1 MRFAFQP
8 QQWPDAIAE
17 IEAAGHTYVED
28 VHDADF
34 LVFNGGPGKFPDP
47 LPENIRYVQATFAG
61 IDALHEAGLIR
72 PGGVRWA
79 CASGLYDDT
88 VAESTIAIL
97 LAQMHLHKMIT
108 LAGTWSVRREV
119 DRRKQWLF
127 DDKTVLILGAGRIAA
142 KLIEMLSVFGVRI
155 IAVTRSGREVAGA
168 DESYPMADLEAEQ
181 VWGRA
186 DVVVVLAPLT
196 PETRH
201 MINRDTLAQMKQ
213 SAVVVNVARGPLV
226 HTDDLAEALREG
238 TIAGAAL
245 DVTDPEPLPDDH
257 PLWDIETCMI
267 TPHTAN
273 TYTIIQERTGRL
285 VVDNAAAFEA
295 GERMPNEVDLEAGY

>member
-61 IDALHEAGLIR
+61 IDALVDAGLIR

-97 LAQMHLHKMIT
+97 LAQMHQHKMIT
-108 LAGTWSVRREV
+108 LAGSWSVRREV

-127 DDKTVLILGAGRIAA
+127 DGKTVAIIGAGRIAV
-142 KLIEMLSVFGVRI
+142 KLIEMLRVFGVRI

-168 DESYPMADLEAEQ
+168 DESRAIAEVDK
-181 VWGRA
+181 VWPVA

-201 MINRDTLAQMKQ
+201 MINRDVFAQMK
-213 SAVVVNVARGPLV
+213 STAVLVNVARGPLV
-226 HTDDLAEALREG
+226 HTEDLVEALREG
-238 TIAGAAL
+238 VIGGAAL

-257 PLWDIETCMI
+257 PLWDIDTCMI

>member
-1 MRFAFQP
+1 MKFAFQP

-17 IEAAGHTYVED
+17 IEAAGHTFVED

-34 LVFNGGPGKFPDP
+34 LVFNGGPDKFPDP

-61 IDALHEAGLIR
+61 IDALHEAGLVR

-97 LAQMHLHKMIT
+97 LAQMHMHKMIT
-108 LAGTWSVRREV
+108 LAGQWSVRRDV
-119 DRRKQWLF
+119 DKRKQWLF
-127 DDKTVLILGAGRIAA
+127 DNKTVAIIGAGRIAV
-142 KLIEMLSVFGVRI
+142 KLIEMLSVFGVRV
-155 IAVTRSGREVAGA
+155 IAVTRSGRTVDGA
-168 DESYPMADLEAEQ
+168 DESYAIADVDR
-181 VWGRA
+181 VWGQA

-201 MINRDTLAQMKQ
+201 MINRDVFEKMR
-213 SAVVVNVARGPLV
+213 SNAVLVNVARGPLV
-226 HTDDLAEALREG
+226 HTDDLVEALRSG

-285 VVDNAAAFEA
+285 VVENAAAFEA
-295 GERMPNEVDLEAGY
+295 GERMPNEVNLDAGY

>member
-1 MRFAFQP
+1 MSSHSSPR
-8 QQWPDAIAE
+8 WPDAIAE
-17 IEAAGHTYVED
+17 IEAAGHTFVED

-97 LAQMHLHKMIT
+97 LAQMHMHKMIT
-108 LAGTWSVRREV
+108 LAGEWSVRRDV
-119 DRRKQWLF
+119 DKRKQWLF
-127 DDKTVLILGAGRIAA
+127 DNKTVAIIGAGRIAV

-155 IAVTRSGREVAGA
+155 IAVTRSGRTVDGA
-168 DESYPMADLEAEQ
+168 DESYAIADVDR
-181 VWGRA
+181 VWGQA

-201 MINRDTLAQMKQ
+201 MINRDVFGKMR
-213 SAVVVNVARGPLV
+213 SNAVLVNVARGPLV
-226 HTDDLAEALREG
+226 HTDDLVEALRNG

-245 DVTDPEPLPDDH
+245 DVTEPEPLPDDH

-285 VVDNAAAFEA
+285 VVENAAAFEA
-295 GERMPNEVDLEAGY
+295 GERMPNEVNLDAGY

>member
-1 MRFAFQP
+1 MKFAFQP
-8 QQWPDAIAE
+8 QEWPDAIAE
-17 IEAAGHTYVED
+17 IEAAGHTFVED

-97 LAQMHLHKMIT
+97 LAQMHMHKMIT
-108 LAGTWSVRREV
+108 LAGEWSVRRDV
-119 DRRKQWLF
+119 DKRKQWLF
-127 DDKTVLILGAGRIAA
+127 DNKTVAIIGAGRIAV

-155 IAVTRSGREVAGA
+155 IAVTRSGRTVDGA
-168 DESYPMADLEAEQ
+168 DESYAIADVDR
-181 VWGRA
+181 VWGKA

-201 MINRDTLAQMKQ
+201 MINRDVFRKMR
-213 SAVVVNVARGPLV
+213 SNAVLVNVARGPLV
-226 HTDDLAEALREG
+226 HTDDLVEALRNG

-245 DVTDPEPLPDDH
+245 DVTEPEPLPDDH

-285 VVDNAAAFEA
+285 VVENAAAFEA
-295 GERMPNEVDLEAGY
+295 GERMPNEVNLDAGY

>member
-1 MRFAFQP
+1 MKFAFQP
-8 QQWPDAIAE
+8 QEWPDAIAE
-17 IEAAGHTYVED
+17 IEAAGHTFVED

-97 LAQMHLHKMIT
+97 LAQMHMHKMIT
-108 LAGTWSVRREV
+108 LAGEWSVRRDV
-119 DRRKQWLF
+119 DKRKQWLF
-127 DDKTVLILGAGRIAA
+127 DNKTVAIIGAGRIAV

-155 IAVTRSGREVAGA
+155 IAVTRSGRTVDGA
-168 DESYPMADLEAEQ
+168 DESYAIADVDR
-181 VWGRA
+181 VWGKA

-201 MINRDTLAQMKQ
+201 MINRDVFGKMR
-213 SAVVVNVARGPLV
+213 SNAVLVNVARGPLV
-226 HTDDLAEALREG
+226 HTDDLVEALRNG

-245 DVTDPEPLPDDH
+245 DVTEPEPLPDDH

-285 VVDNAAAFEA
+285 VVENAAAFEA
-295 GERMPNEVDLEAGY
+295 GERMPNEVNLDAGY

>member
-1 MRFAFQP
+1 MKFAFQP
-8 QQWPDAIAE
+8 QEWPDAIAE
-17 IEAAGHTYVED
+17 IEAAGHTFVQD

-34 LVFNGGPGKFPDP
+34 LVFNGGPDKFPSP
-47 LPENIRYVQATFAG
+47 LPRNIGYVQSTFAG
-61 IDALHEAGLIR
+61 IDALLEGGLIR

-97 LAQMHLHKMIT
+97 LAQMHMHKMIT
-108 LAGTWSVRREV
+108 LAGEWSVRREV
-119 DRRKQWLF
+119 DKRKQWLF
-127 DDKTVLILGAGRIAA
+127 DNKTVAIIGAGRIAV

-155 IAVTRSGREVAGA
+155 IAVTRSGRTIAGA
-168 DESYPMADLEAEQ
+168 DESYSIADAEK

-186 DVVVVLAPLT
+186 DIFVVLAPLT

-201 MINRDTLAQMKQ
+201 LINRDVFAQMKS

-226 HTDDLAEALREG
+226 HTDDLVEALRSG

-285 VVDNAAAFEA
+285 VVENAAAFEA
-295 GERMPNEVDLEAGY
+295 GERMPNEVNLDTGY

>member
-1 MRFAFQP
+1 MKFAFQP
-8 QQWPDAIAE
+8 QEWPDAIAE
-17 IEAAGHTYVED
+17 IEAAGHTFVED

-47 LPENIRYVQATFAG
+47 LPENVRYVQATFAG

-97 LAQMHLHKMIT
+97 LAQMHMHKMIT
-108 LAGTWSVRREV
+108 LAGEWSVRRDV
-119 DRRKQWLF
+119 DKRKQWLF
-127 DDKTVLILGAGRIAA
+127 DNKTVAIIGAGRIAV

-155 IAVTRSGREVAGA
+155 IAVTRSGRTVDGA
-168 DESYPMADLEAEQ
+168 DESYAIADVDR
-181 VWGRA
+181 VWGKA

-201 MINRDTLAQMKQ
+201 MINRGVFGKMR
-213 SAVVVNVARGPLV
+213 SNAVLVNVARGPLV
-226 HTDDLAEALREG
+226 HTDDLVEALRNG

-245 DVTDPEPLPDDH
+245 DVTEPEPLPDDH

-285 VVDNAAAFEA
+285 VVENAAAFEA
-295 GERMPNEVDLEAGY
+295 GERMPNEVNLETGY

>member
-61 IDALHEAGLIR
+61 IDALVDAGLIR

-97 LAQMHLHKMIT
+97 LAQMHQHKMIT
-108 LAGTWSVRREV
+108 LAGSWSVRREV

-127 DDKTVLILGAGRIAA
+127 DGKTVAIIGAGRIAV
-142 KLIEMLSVFGVRI
+142 KLIEMLRVFGVRI

-168 DESYPMADLEAEQ
+168 DESRAIAEVDK
-181 VWGRA
+181 VWPVA

-201 MINRDTLAQMKQ
+201 MINRDVFAQMK
-213 SAVVVNVARGPLV
+213 STAVLVNVARGPLV
-226 HTDDLAEALREG
+226 HTEDLVEALREG
-238 TIAGAAL
+238 VIGGAAL

-257 PLWDIETCMI
+257 PLWDIDTCMI

-273 TYTIIQERTGRL
+273 TYTIIQQRTGRL

>member
-61 IDALHEAGLIR
+61 IDALVDAGLIR

-97 LAQMHLHKMIT
+97 LAQMHQHKMIT
-108 LAGTWSVRREV
+108 LAGSWSVRREV

-127 DDKTVLILGAGRIAA
+127 DGKTVAIIGAGRIAV
-142 KLIEMLSVFGVRI
+142 KLIEMLRVFGVRI

-168 DESYPMADLEAEQ
+168 DESRAIVEVDK
-181 VWGRA
+181 VWPVA

-201 MINRDTLAQMKQ
+201 MINRDVFAQMK
-213 SAVVVNVARGPLV
+213 STAVLVNVARGPLV
-226 HTDDLAEALREG
+226 HTEDLVEALREG
-238 TIAGAAL
+238 VIGGAAL

-257 PLWDIETCMI
+257 PLWGIDTCMI

>member
-1 MRFAFQP
+1 MKFAFQP
-8 QQWPDAIAE
+8 QEWPDAIAE
-17 IEAAGHTYVED
+17 IEAAGHTFVED

-61 IDALHEAGLIR
+61 IDALREAGLIR

-97 LAQMHLHKMIT
+97 LAQMHMHKMIT
-108 LAGTWSVRREV
+108 LAGEWSVRRDV
-119 DRRKQWLF
+119 DKRKQWLF
-127 DDKTVLILGAGRIAA
+127 DNKTVAIIGAGRIAV

-155 IAVTRSGREVAGA
+155 IAVTRSGRTVDGA
-168 DESYPMADLEAEQ
+168 DESYAIADVDR
-181 VWGRA
+181 VWGKA

-201 MINRDTLAQMKQ
+201 MINRDVFGKMRSNALL
-213 SAVVVNVARGPLV
+213 VNVARGPLV
-226 HTDDLAEALREG
+226 HTDDLVEALRNG

-245 DVTDPEPLPDDH
+245 DVTEPEPLPDDH

-285 VVDNAAAFEA
+285 VVENAAAFEA
-295 GERMPNEVDLEAGY
+295 GERMPNEVNLDAGY

>member
-1 MRFAFQP
+1 MKFAFQP

-17 IEAAGHTYVED
+17 IEAAGHTFVED

-97 LAQMHLHKMIT
+97 LAQMHMHKMIT
-108 LAGTWSVRREV
+108 LAGQWSVRRDV
-119 DRRKQWLF
+119 DKRKQWLF
-127 DDKTVLILGAGRIAA
+127 DNKTVAIIGAGRIAV

-155 IAVTRSGREVAGA
+155 IAVTRSGRMVDGA
-168 DESYPMADLEAEQ
+168 DESYAIADVDR
-181 VWGRA
+181 VWGKA

-201 MINRDTLAQMKQ
+201 MINRDVFGKMR
-213 SAVVVNVARGPLV
+213 SNAVLVNVARGPLV
-226 HTDDLAEALREG
+226 HTDDLVEALRNG

-245 DVTDPEPLPDDH
+245 DVTEPEPLPDDH

-285 VVDNAAAFEA
+285 VVENAAAFEA
-295 GERMPNEVDLEAGY
+295 GERMPNEVNLDAGY

>member
-61 IDALHEAGLIR
+61 IDALVDAGLIR

-97 LAQMHLHKMIT
+97 LAQMHQHKMIT
-108 LAGTWSVRREV
+108 LAGSWSVRREV

-127 DDKTVLILGAGRIAA
+127 DGKTVAIIGAGRIAV
-142 KLIEMLSVFGVRI
+142 KLIEMLRVFGVRI

-168 DESYPMADLEAEQ
+168 DESRAIAEVDK
-181 VWGRA
+181 VWPVA

-201 MINRDTLAQMKQ
+201 MINRDVFAQMK
-213 SAVVVNVARGPLV
+213 STAVLVNVARGPLV
-226 HTDDLAEALREG
+226 HTEDLVEALREG
-238 TIAGAAL
+238 VIGGAAL

-257 PLWDIETCMI
+257 PLWDIDTCMI

-273 TYTIIQERTGRL
+273 TYTIIQQRTGRL

-295 GERMPNEVDLEAGY
+295 GERMPNEGDLEAGY

>member
-1 MRFAFQP
+1 
-8 QQWPDAIAE
+8 
-17 IEAAGHTYVED
+17 
-28 VHDADF
+28 
-34 LVFNGGPGKFPDP
+34 
-47 LPENIRYVQATFAG
+47 
-61 IDALHEAGLIR
+61 
-72 PGGVRWA
+72 GVRWA

-88 VAESTIAIL
+88 VAESTIALL
-97 LAQMHLHKMIT
+97 LAQMHMHKMIT

-127 DDKTVLILGAGRIAA
+127 DGRTVAIIGAGRIAV
-142 KLIEMLSVFGVRI
+142 KLIEMLRVFGVRI

-168 DESYPMADLEAEQ
+168 DESRAIAEVDK
-181 VWGRA
+181 VWPVA

-201 MINRDTLAQMKQ
+201 MINRDVFAQMK
-213 SAVVVNVARGPLV
+213 STAVLVNVARGPLV
-226 HTDDLAEALREG
+226 HTDDLVEALREG
-238 TIAGAAL
+238 VIGGAAL

-257 PLWDIETCMI
+257 PLWGIDTCMI

>member
-1 MRFAFQP
+1 MKFAFQP
-8 QQWPDAIAE
+8 QEWPDAIAE
-17 IEAAGHTYVED
+17 IEAAGHTFVED

-47 LPENIRYVQATFAG
+47 LPENVRYVQATFAG

-97 LAQMHLHKMIT
+97 LAQMHMHKMIT
-108 LAGTWSVRREV
+108 LAGEWSVRRDV
-119 DRRKQWLF
+119 DKRKQWLF
-127 DDKTVLILGAGRIAA
+127 DNKTVAIIGAGRIAV

-155 IAVTRSGREVAGA
+155 IAVTRSGRTVDGA
-168 DESYPMADLEAEQ
+168 DESYAIADVDR
-181 VWGRA
+181 VWGKA

-201 MINRDTLAQMKQ
+201 MINRGVFGKMR
-213 SAVVVNVARGPLV
+213 SNAVLVNVARGPLV
-226 HTDDLAEALREG
+226 HTDDLVEALRNG

-245 DVTDPEPLPDDH
+245 DVTEPEPLPDDH

-285 VVDNAAAFEA
+285 VVENAAAFEA
-295 GERMPNEVDLEAGY
+295 GERMPNEVNLDAGY

>member
-1 MRFAFQP
+1 MKFAFQP
-8 QQWPDAIAE
+8 QPWPDAIAE

-34 LVFNGGPGKFPDP
+34 LVFNGGPRKFPDP
-47 LPENIRYVQATFAG
+47 LPENIRFVQATFAG
-61 IDALHEAGLIR
+61 VDALLDAGLIR

-97 LAQMHLHKMIT
+97 LAQMHMHKMIT
-108 LAGTWSVRREV
+108 QAGSWSVRREV
-119 DRRKQWLF
+119 DKNKQWLF
-127 DDKTVLILGAGRIAA
+127 DNKTVAILGAGRIAA
-142 KLIEMLSVFGVRI
+142 KLIEMLSVFGVKI
-155 IAVTRSGREVAGA
+155 IAVTRSGRQVAGA
-168 DESYPMADLEAEQ
+168 DESYAMADADL
-181 VWGRA
+181 VWGAA
-186 DVVVVLAPLT
+186 DIFVVLAPLT

-201 MINRDTLAQMKQ
+201 MINRDVLARMRPN
-213 SAVVVNVARGPLV
+213 AVVVNVARGPLV
-226 HTDDLAEALREG
+226 NTDDLVEALRNG

-245 DVTDPEPLPDDH
+245 DVTEPEPLPDDH
-257 PLWDIETCMI
+257 PLWDIPTCVI

-295 GERMPNEVDLEAGY
+295 GQIMPNEVNLETGY

>member
-1 MRFAFQP
+1 MKFAFQP
-8 QQWPDAIAE
+8 QEWPDAIAE

-97 LAQMHLHKMIT
+97 LAQMHMHKMIT
-108 LAGTWSVRREV
+108 LAGEWSVRRDV
-119 DRRKQWLF
+119 DKRKQWLF
-127 DDKTVLILGAGRIAA
+127 DNKTVAIIGAGRIAV

-155 IAVTRSGREVAGA
+155 IAVTRSGRTVDGA
-168 DESYPMADLEAEQ
+168 DESYAIADVDR
-181 VWGRA
+181 VWGKA

-201 MINRDTLAQMKQ
+201 MINRDVFGKMR
-213 SAVVVNVARGPLV
+213 SNAVLVNVARGPLV
-226 HTDDLAEALREG
+226 HTDDLVEALRNG

-245 DVTDPEPLPDDH
+245 DVTEPEPLPDDH

-285 VVDNAAAFEA
+285 VVENAAAFEA
-295 GERMPNEVDLEAGY
+295 GERMPNEVNLDAGY

>member
-1 MRFAFQP
+1 MKFAFQP
-8 QQWPDAIAE
+8 QQWPAAISE

-28 VHDADF
+28 VRDADF
-34 LVFNGGPGKFPDP
+34 LVFNGGPRKFPDP

-61 IDALHEAGLIR
+61 VDALRDAGLIR
-72 PGGVRWA
+72 PGGVRWS

-97 LAQMHLHKMIT
+97 LAQMHMHKTVT
-108 LAGTWSVRREV
+108 LAKSFDVRREI

-127 DDKTVLILGAGRIAA
+127 DNKTVAIIGAGRIAA
-142 KLIEMLSVFGVRI
+142 KLIDMLSVFGVKI
-155 IAVTRSGREVAGA
+155 IAVTRSGRIVDGA
-168 DESYPMADLEAEQ
+168 DESYAIADADQ
-181 VWGRA
+181 VWGKA
-186 DVVVVLAPLT
+186 DIFVVLAPLT

-201 MINRDTLAQMKQ
+201 MINRDVLEQMKP

-226 HTDDLAEALREG
+226 NTDDLVEALRNE

-245 DVTDPEPLPDDH
+245 DVTEPEPLPDDH

-273 TYTIIQERTGRL
+273 TFTIIQERTGRL

-295 GERMPNEVDLEAGY
+295 GERMPNEVDLETGY

>member
-61 IDALHEAGLIR
+61 IDALVDAGLIR

-97 LAQMHLHKMIT
+97 LAQMHQHKMIT
-108 LAGTWSVRREV
+108 LAGSWSVRREV

-127 DDKTVLILGAGRIAA
+127 DGKTVAIIGAGRIAV
-142 KLIEMLSVFGVRI
+142 KLIEMLRVFGVRI

-168 DESYPMADLEAEQ
+168 DESRAIAEVDE
-181 VWGRA
+181 VWPVA

-201 MINRDTLAQMKQ
+201 MINGDVFAQMK
-213 SAVVVNVARGPLV
+213 STAVLVNVARGPLV
-226 HTDDLAEALREG
+226 HTEDLVEALRDG
-238 TIAGAAL
+238 VIGGAAL

-257 PLWDIETCMI
+257 PLWDIDTCMI

-273 TYTIIQERTGRL
+273 TYTVIQQRTGRL

>member
-1 MRFAFQP
+1 MKFAFQP
-8 QQWPDAIAE
+8 QEWPDAIAQ
-17 IEAAGHTYVED
+17 IEAAGHTLVED

-34 LVFNGGPGKFPDP
+34 LVFNGGPQKFPDP
-47 LPENIRYVQATFAG
+47 LPENIGFVQATFAG
-61 IDALHEAGLIR
+61 VDALHDAGLIR

-88 VAESTIAIL
+88 VAESTVAIL
-97 LAQMHLHKMIT
+97 LAQMHMHKMIT
-108 LAGTWSVRREV
+108 LAGDWSVRREV
-119 DRRKQWLF
+119 DQRKQWLF
-127 DDKTVLILGAGRIAA
+127 DNKTVAIIGAGRIAA
-142 KLIEMLSVFGVRI
+142 KLIEMLSVFGVKI
-155 IAVTRSGREVAGA
+155 IAVTRSGRDVPGA
-168 DESYPMADLEAEQ
+168 DESYAMADAQQ
-181 VWGRA
+181 VWGAA
-186 DVVVVLAPLT
+186 DIFVVLAPLT

-201 MINRDTLAQMKQ
+201 MINRDVLEQMKPN
-213 SAVVVNVARGPLV
+213 AVVVNVARGPLI
-226 HTDDLAEALREG
+226 HTGDLVEALRNG

-273 TYTIIQERTGRL
+273 TYSVIQERTGRL

-295 GERMPNEVDLEAGY
+295 GERMPNEVNLETGY

>member
-61 IDALHEAGLIR
+61 IDALVDAGLIR

-97 LAQMHLHKMIT
+97 LAQMHQHKMIT
-108 LAGTWSVRREV
+108 LAGSWSVRREV

-127 DDKTVLILGAGRIAA
+127 DGKTVAIIGAGRIAV
-142 KLIEMLSVFGVRI
+142 KLIEMLRVFGVRI

-168 DESYPMADLEAEQ
+168 DESRAIVEVDK
-181 VWGRA
+181 VWPVA

-201 MINRDTLAQMKQ
+201 MLNRDVYAQMK
-213 SAVVVNVARGPLV
+213 STAVLVNVARGPLV
-226 HTDDLAEALREG
+226 HTEDLVEALREG
-238 TIAGAAL
+238 VIGGAAL

-257 PLWDIETCMI
+257 PLWGIDTCMI

-285 VVDNAAAFEA
+285 VGDNAAAFEA

>member
-1 MRFAFQP
+1 MKFAFQP
-8 QQWPDAIAE
+8 QEWPDAIAE
-17 IEAAGHTYVED
+17 IEAAGHTFVPDLE
-28 VHDADF
+28 DADF
-34 LVFNGGPGKFPDP
+34 LVFNGGPDKFPDP
-47 LPENIRYVQATFAG
+47 LPANIRYVQATFAG

-88 VAESTIAIL
+88 VAESTIALL
-97 LAQMHLHKMIT
+97 LAQMHMHKLIT

-119 DRRKQWLF
+119 DKRKQWLF
-127 DDKTVLILGAGRIAA
+127 DNKTVAIIGAGRIAV
-142 KLIEMLSVFGVRI
+142 KLIEMLSVFGVKI
-155 IAVTRSGREVAGA
+155 IAVTRSGRTIDGA
-168 DESYPMADLEAEQ
+168 DESYAIADADQ

-201 MINRDTLAQMKQ
+201 MINRDVFEQMKP
-213 SAVVVNVARGPLV
+213 SAVVVNVARGPLI
-226 HTDDLAEALREG
+226 HTDDLVDALRSG

-285 VVDNAAAFEA
+285 VIDNAAAFEA
-295 GERMPNEVDLEAGY
+295 GERMPNEVNLETGY

>member
-61 IDALHEAGLIR
+61 IDALVDAGLIR

-97 LAQMHLHKMIT
+97 LAQMHQHKMIT
-108 LAGTWSVRREV
+108 LAGSWSVRREV

-127 DDKTVLILGAGRIAA
+127 DGKTVAIIGAGRIAV
-142 KLIEMLSVFGVRI
+142 KLIEMLRVFGVRI

-168 DESYPMADLEAEQ
+168 DESRAIVEVDK
-181 VWGRA
+181 VWPVA

-201 MINRDTLAQMKQ
+201 MINRDVFAQMK
-213 SAVVVNVARGPLV
+213 STAVLVNVARGPLV
-226 HTDDLAEALREG
+226 HTEDLVEALREG
-238 TIAGAAL
+238 VIGGAAL

-257 PLWDIETCMI
+257 PLWDIDTCMI

-273 TYTIIQERTGRL
+273 TYTIIQQRTGRL
-285 VVDNAAAFEA
+285 VGDNAAAFEA

>member
-1 MRFAFQP
+1 MKFAFQP
-8 QQWPDAIAE
+8 QEWPDAIAE
-17 IEAAGHTYVED
+17 IEAAGHTFVED

-97 LAQMHLHKMIT
+97 LAQMHMHKMIT
-108 LAGTWSVRREV
+108 LAGEWSVRRDV
-119 DRRKQWLF
+119 DKRKQWLF
-127 DDKTVLILGAGRIAA
+127 DNKTVAIIGAGRIAV

-155 IAVTRSGREVAGA
+155 IAVTRSGRTVDGA
-168 DESYPMADLEAEQ
+168 DESYAIADVDR
-181 VWGRA
+181 VWGQA

-201 MINRDTLAQMKQ
+201 MINRDVFGKMR
-213 SAVVVNVARGPLV
+213 SNAVLVNVARGPLV
-226 HTDDLAEALREG
+226 HTDDLVEALRNG

-245 DVTDPEPLPDDH
+245 DVTEPEPLPDDH

-285 VVDNAAAFEA
+285 VVENAAAFEA
-295 GERMPNEVDLEAGY
+295 GERMPNEVNLDAGY

>member
-34 LVFNGGPGKFPDP
+34 LVFNGGPAKFPDP

-61 IDALHEAGLIR
+61 IDALVDAGLIR

-97 LAQMHLHKMIT
+97 LAQMHQHKMIT
-108 LAGTWSVRREV
+108 LAGSWSVRREV

-127 DDKTVLILGAGRIAA
+127 DGKTVAIIGAGRIAV
-142 KLIEMLSVFGVRI
+142 KLIEMLRVFGVRI

-168 DESYPMADLEAEQ
+168 DESRAIAEVDK
-181 VWGRA
+181 VWPVA

-201 MINRDTLAQMKQ
+201 MINRDVFAQMK
-213 SAVVVNVARGPLV
+213 STAVLVNVARGPLV
-226 HTDDLAEALREG
+226 HTEDLVEALREG
-238 TIAGAAL
+238 VIGGAAL

-257 PLWDIETCMI
+257 PLWDIDTCMI

-273 TYTIIQERTGRL
+273 TYTIIQQRTGRL

>member
-1 MRFAFQP
+1 MKFAFQP
-8 QQWPDAIAE
+8 QEWPDAIAE
-17 IEAAGHTYVED
+17 IEAAGHTFVED

-97 LAQMHLHKMIT
+97 LAQMHMHKMIT
-108 LAGTWSVRREV
+108 LAGEWSVRRDV
-119 DRRKQWLF
+119 DKRKQWLF
-127 DDKTVLILGAGRIAA
+127 DNKTVAIIGAGRIAM

-155 IAVTRSGREVAGA
+155 IAVTRSGRTVDGA
-168 DESYPMADLEAEQ
+168 DESYAIADVDR
-181 VWGRA
+181 VWGKA

-201 MINRDTLAQMKQ
+201 MINRDVFGKMR
-213 SAVVVNVARGPLV
+213 SNAVLVNVARGPLV
-226 HTDDLAEALREG
+226 HTDDLVEALRNG

-245 DVTDPEPLPDDH
+245 DVTEPEPLPDDH

-285 VVDNAAAFEA
+285 VVENAAAFEA
-295 GERMPNEVDLEAGY
+295 GERMPNEVNLDAGY

>member
-1 MRFAFQP
+1 MKFAFQP
-8 QQWPDAIAE
+8 QEWPDAIAE
-17 IEAAGHTYVED
+17 IEAAGHTFVED

-97 LAQMHLHKMIT
+97 LAQMHMHKMIT
-108 LAGTWSVRREV
+108 LAGEWSVRRDV
-119 DRRKQWLF
+119 DKRKQWLF
-127 DDKTVLILGAGRIAA
+127 DNKTVAIIGAGRIAG

-155 IAVTRSGREVAGA
+155 IAVTRSGRTVDGA
-168 DESYPMADLEAEQ
+168 DESYAIADVDR
-181 VWGRA
+181 VWGKA

-201 MINRDTLAQMKQ
+201 MINRDVFGKMR
-213 SAVVVNVARGPLV
+213 SNAVLVNVARGPLV
-226 HTDDLAEALREG
+226 HTDDLVEALRNG

-245 DVTDPEPLPDDH
+245 DVTEPEPLPDDH

-285 VVDNAAAFEA
+285 VVENAAAFEA
-295 GERMPNEVDLEAGY
+295 GERMPNEVNLDAGY

>member
-1 MRFAFQP
+1 MKFAFQP
-8 QQWPDAIAE
+8 QEWPDAIAE
-17 IEAAGHTYVED
+17 IEAAGHTFVEN

-97 LAQMHLHKMIT
+97 LAQMHMHKMIT
-108 LAGTWSVRREV
+108 LAGEWSVRRDV
-119 DRRKQWLF
+119 DKRKQWLF
-127 DDKTVLILGAGRIAA
+127 DNKTVAIIGAGRIAG

-155 IAVTRSGREVAGA
+155 IAVTRSGRTVDGA
-168 DESYPMADLEAEQ
+168 DESYAIADVDR
-181 VWGRA
+181 VWGKA

-201 MINRDTLAQMKQ
+201 MINRDVFGKMR
-213 SAVVVNVARGPLV
+213 SNAVLVNVARGPLV
-226 HTDDLAEALREG
+226 HTDDLVEALRNG

-245 DVTDPEPLPDDH
+245 DVTEPEPLPDDH

-285 VVDNAAAFEA
+285 VVENAAAFEA
-295 GERMPNEVDLEAGY
+295 GERMPNEVNLDAGY

>member
-1 MRFAFQP
+1 MKFAFQP
-8 QQWPDAIAE
+8 QEWPDAIAE
-17 IEAAGHTYVED
+17 IEAAGHTFVEN

-97 LAQMHLHKMIT
+97 LAQMHMHKMIT
-108 LAGTWSVRREV
+108 LAGEWSVRRDV
-119 DRRKQWLF
+119 DKRKQWLF
-127 DDKTVLILGAGRIAA
+127 DNKTVAIIGAGRIAV

-155 IAVTRSGREVAGA
+155 IAVTRSGRTVDGA
-168 DESYPMADLEAEQ
+168 DESYAIADVDR
-181 VWGRA
+181 VWGKA

-201 MINRDTLAQMKQ
+201 MINRDVFGKMR
-213 SAVVVNVARGPLV
+213 SNAVLVNVARGPLV
-226 HTDDLAEALREG
+226 HTDDLVEALRNG

-245 DVTDPEPLPDDH
+245 DVTEPEPLPDDH

-285 VVDNAAAFEA
+285 VVENAAAFEA
-295 GERMPNEVDLEAGY
+295 GERMPNEVNLDAGY

>member
-61 IDALHEAGLIR
+61 IDALVDAGLIR

-97 LAQMHLHKMIT
+97 LAQMHQHKMIT
-108 LAGTWSVRREV
+108 LAGSWSVRREV

-127 DDKTVLILGAGRIAA
+127 DGKTVAIIGAGRIAV
-142 KLIEMLSVFGVRI
+142 KLIEMLRVFGVRI

-168 DESYPMADLEAEQ
+168 DESRAIAEVDK
-181 VWGRA
+181 VWPVA

-201 MINRDTLAQMKQ
+201 MINRDVFAQMK
-213 SAVVVNVARGPLV
+213 STAVLVNVARGPLV
-226 HTDDLAEALREG
+226 HTEDLVEALREG
-238 TIAGAAL
+238 VIGGAAL

-257 PLWDIETCMI
+257 PLWGIDTCMI

>member
-1 MRFAFQP
+1 MKFAFQP
-8 QQWPDAIAE
+8 QEWPDAIAE
-17 IEAAGHTYVED
+17 IEAAGHTFVED

-34 LVFNGGPGKFPDP
+34 LVFNGGPAKFPDP

-61 IDALHEAGLIR
+61 VDALHEAGLIR

-97 LAQMHLHKMIT
+97 LAQMHMHKMIT
-108 LAGTWSVRREV
+108 LAGKWSVRRDV
-119 DRRKQWLF
+119 DKQKQWLF
-127 DDKTVLILGAGRIAA
+127 DNKTVAIIGAGRIAV
-142 KLIEMLSVFGVRI
+142 KLIEMLRVFGVNI
-155 IAVTRSGREVAGA
+155 IAVTRSGRTIDGA
-168 DESYPMADLEAEQ
+168 DESHAIADAER

-186 DVVVVLAPLT
+186 DIFVVLAPLT

-201 MINRDTLAQMKQ
+201 MINRDVFALMKP

-226 HTDDLAEALREG
+226 HTDDLVEALQNG

-285 VVDNAAAFEA
+285 VVENAAAFEA
-295 GERMPNEVDLEAGY
+295 GERMPNEVNLETGY

>member
-1 MRFAFQP
+1 MKFAFQP
-8 QQWPDAIAE
+8 QEWPDAIAE
-17 IEAAGHTYVED
+17 IEAAGHTFVED

-97 LAQMHLHKMIT
+97 LAQMHMHKMIT
-108 LAGTWSVRREV
+108 LAGQWSVRRDV
-119 DRRKQWLF
+119 DKRKQWLF
-127 DDKTVLILGAGRIAA
+127 DNKTVAIIGAGRIAV

-155 IAVTRSGREVAGA
+155 IAVTRSGRTVDGA
-168 DESYPMADLEAEQ
+168 DESYAIADVDR
-181 VWGRA
+181 VWGKA

-201 MINRDTLAQMKQ
+201 MINRDVFGKMR
-213 SAVVVNVARGPLV
+213 SNAVLVNVARGPLV
-226 HTDDLAEALREG
+226 HTDDLVEALRNG

-245 DVTDPEPLPDDH
+245 DVTEPEPLPDDH

-285 VVDNAAAFEA
+285 VVENAAAFEA
-295 GERMPNEVDLEAGY
+295 GERMPNEVNLDAGY